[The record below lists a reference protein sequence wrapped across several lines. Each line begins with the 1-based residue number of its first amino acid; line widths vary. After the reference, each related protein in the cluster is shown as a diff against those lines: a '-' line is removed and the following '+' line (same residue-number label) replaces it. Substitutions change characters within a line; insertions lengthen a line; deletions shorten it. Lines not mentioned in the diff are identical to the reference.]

1 MYIILEGIDGA
12 GKSTQT
18 KLLKKWLEDNGL
30 STISIVEPTDSE
42 IGKLIRK
49 LLKNPNATTPDFQ
62 KMLGLLFAADRLL
75 LMKQIEQHE
84 TEGKIVISDRSFYS
98 SLAYQEPATWIQEIN
113 KFAKKPDILLLLDLD
128 TKTAVSRCSDGDEFE
143 NETFLKEV
151 KNKYLELAKKEDDI
165 FVIIDANKGKKLVQK
180 DIRKKIAPLLDICT
194 DGII

>member
-18 KLLKKWLEDNGL
+18 KLLKKWLKDNGL
-30 STISIVEPTDSE
+30 STVSIVEPTDSE

-49 LLKNPNATTPDFQ
+49 LLKNPDATTLDFQ

-75 LMKQIEQHE
+75 LMKQIEQYE
-84 TEGKIVISDRSFYS
+84 AEGKIVISDRSFYS
-98 SLAYQEPATWIQEIN
+98 SLAYQEPATWIMEIN

-143 NETFLKEV
+143 KEPFLKEV

-165 FVIIDANKGKKLVQK
+165 FTIIDANKGKKLVQK